1 MRGAKIRII
10 SLALALVSLALCFFS
25 CAEKTI
31 AEDDGTAGA
40 DNEASVSKIAEAIG
54 ISDAEAETLY
64 ILLTM
69 TGLEGEIKYVTSWN
83 DPDTGEI
90 YYRVRTNTG
99 KREIYISEESTYG
112 YIITDGDTV
121 YSLSDAAPDIT
132 SDDIIEENY
141 DKNTENAET
150 DAPETTASANT
161 TASVDTTTTDADT
174 SMDSDTSENT
184 EVTEATETTA
194 EDTSAPSKLIEIVL
208 NTSSKK
214 CHYPTCSAVSRM
226 SDENKETIY
235 VSSLDEVFAMGYEPC
250 GICMKGVG

>member
-1 MRGAKIRII
+1 MRGAKTRII

-99 KREIYISEESTYG
+99 KREIYISEESAYG

-121 YSLSDAAPDIT
+121 YSLSDTAPDIT
-132 SDDIIEENY
+132 SDDIIAEGS
-141 DKNTENAET
+141 DNTAENAET
-150 DAPETTASANT
+150 EMSDTEAPDTTA
-161 TASVDTTTTDADT
+161 DADT
-174 SMDSDTSENT
+174 SVYSDTSEST
-184 EVTEATETTA
+184 EATEATETTA
-194 EDTSAPSKLIEIVL
+194 EDTSAPPELIEIVL

-250 GICMKGVG
+250 GICMKDVG

>member
-1 MRGAKIRII
+1 MRGVKIRII
-10 SLALALVSLALCFFS
+10 SLALALAALSLCFFS
-25 CAEKTI
+25 CAKKTI

-83 DPDTGEI
+83 DPDTGEV

-99 KREIYISEESTYG
+99 KREIYISEESAYG

-121 YSLSDAAPDIT
+121 YSLSDTAPDIT
-132 SDDIIEENY
+132 SDDIIAEGS
-141 DKNTENAET
+141 DKTTENAET
-150 DAPETTASANT
+150 EAPETTASANT

-184 EVTEATETTA
+184 EVTETTA

>member
-1 MRGAKIRII
+1 MRGAKTRII

-99 KREIYISEESTYG
+99 KREIYISEESAYG

-121 YSLSDAAPDIT
+121 YSLSDTAPDIT
-132 SDDIIEENY
+132 SDDIIAEGS
-141 DKNTENAET
+141 DNTAENAET
-150 DAPETTASANT
+150 EMSDTEAPDTTA
-161 TASVDTTTTDADT
+161 DADT
-174 SMDSDTSENT
+174 SVYSDTSEST
-184 EVTEATETTA
+184 EATEATETTA
-194 EDTSAPSKLIEIVL
+194 EDTSAPPELIEIVL

>member
-1 MRGAKIRII
+1 MRGAKTRII
-10 SLALALVSLALCFFS
+10 SLALALASLALCFFS

-40 DNEASVSKIAEAIG
+40 DNVASVSKIAEAIG

-99 KREIYISEESTYG
+99 KREIYISEESAYG

-121 YSLSDAAPDIT
+121 YSLSDAAPDIA
-132 SDDIIEENY
+132 SDNTATNVTDET
-141 DKNTENAET
+141 TENAET
-150 DAPETTASANT
+150 EVSDTEAPDTTA
-161 TASVDTTTTDADT
+161 DADT
-174 SMDSDTSENT
+174 SVYSDTSEST

-194 EDTSAPSKLIEIVL
+194 EDTSAPPELIEIVL

-235 VSSLDEVFAMGYEPC
+235 VSSLDEVFEMGYEPC

>member
-1 MRGAKIRII
+1 MRGAKTGII

-64 ILLTM
+64 ILLAM

-83 DPDTGEI
+83 DPDTGEV

-121 YSLSDAAPDIT
+121 YSLSDAASDIT
-132 SDDIIEENY
+132 SDDIIAEGS
-141 DKNTENAET
+141 DKTTENAET
-150 DAPETTASANT
+150 EAPDTEAP
-161 TASVDTTTTDADT
+161 DTTTDVNTSVDSDA
-174 SMDSDTSENT
+174 SVYSDSDTSAD
-184 EVTEATETTA
+184 TEANEVTETTA
-194 EDTSAPSKLIEIVL
+194 EDTSAPPELIEIVL
-208 NTSSKK
+208 NTNSKK

>member
-10 SLALALVSLALCFFS
+10 SLALALASLALCFFS

-99 KREIYISEESTYG
+99 KREIYISEESAYG

-132 SDDIIEENY
+132 SDDIIAEGS
-141 DKNTENAET
+141 DKTTENAET
-150 DAPETTASANT
+150 KVPETTASANT
-161 TASVDTTTTDADT
+161 TASADTTTTTDADT
-174 SMDSDTSENT
+174 SVYSDTSEST
-184 EVTEATETTA
+184 EVAETTA
-194 EDTSAPSKLIEIVL
+194 EDTSAPPELIEIVL
-208 NTSSKK
+208 NISSKK

>member
-1 MRGAKIRII
+1 MCGAKTRII

-40 DNEASVSKIAEAIG
+40 DNVASVSKIAEAIG

-99 KREIYISEESTYG
+99 KREIYISEESAYG

-132 SDDIIEENY
+132 SDDIIAEGS
-141 DKNTENAET
+141 DKTTENAET
-150 DAPETTASANT
+150 EVSETTASANT
-161 TASVDTTTTDADT
+161 TASADTTTTDADT
-174 SMDSDTSENT
+174 SVYSDTSEST
-184 EVTEATETTA
+184 EVAETTA
-194 EDTSAPSKLIEIVL
+194 EDTSAPPELIEIVL